1 MEVWET
7 NPSMWVKINYD
18 LTLHSIAIE
27 KISLIVK
34 GNYSKY
40 FVIKLSKSLND
51 VIAPGP
57 DQLTDAL
64 QSSAGRLR

>member
-1 MEVWET
+1 MGVWET

-40 FVIKLSKSLND
+40 KFVIKLSKSLNEK
-51 VIAPGP
+51 
-57 DQLTDAL
+57 
-64 QSSAGRLR
+64 